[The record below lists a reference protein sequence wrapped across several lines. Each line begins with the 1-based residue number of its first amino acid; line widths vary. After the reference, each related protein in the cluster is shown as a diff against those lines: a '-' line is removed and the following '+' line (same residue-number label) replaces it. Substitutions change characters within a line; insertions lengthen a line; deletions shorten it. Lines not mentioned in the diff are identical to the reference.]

1 MERSAALYAIY
12 GVGRTL
18 HKCGRQWTYFLTLIP
33 IFFLST
39 GHVEVVKILL
49 ENDADIGCKDRHHFT
64 PLHSASASGQV
75 SVVKVLLD
83 HGAKVSHNTPSLP

>member
-1 MERSAALYAIY
+1 MECKGSEGAQ
-12 GVGRTL
+12 TL
-18 HKCGRQWTYFLTLIP
+18 LIDQLKYIMFLIL
-33 IFFLST
+33 L

-64 PLHSASASGQV
+64 PLHAASASGQV

-83 HGAKVSHNTPSLP
+83 HGAKVSIKLHILSSTAGHVF